1 MTFQSLNA
9 ALSDLQPWMQSL
21 IGMAVLL
28 LIALGSHIILK
39 FVILRTLKNLFGVF
53 VRTSHSDLVGRMVSR
68 LANIL
73 PAIIIARGIEWIA
86 HLPEG
91 VVTVVNNV
99 CTAFIVVSM
108 SMALGSLLDIFNL
121 LYQKRPEAATK
132 PIKGYIEVVKIA
144 IYSIAAILMIAVLI
158 DKSPLLLLSG
168 LGAIAAVL
176 MLVFKDTL
184 LSLVASVQINA
195 NDILRVGDWVE
206 MPQLNADGFV
216 IDVALHTIKIQNWDK
231 TITTVPTQRFISDSF
246 KNWRGMFESGGRR
259 IKRSLFIDQRSIKFL
274 NEEEIARLRRF
285 ALIDDYLDEKS
296 RELDDYN
303 LRLTEAGRD
312 PVNTRRV
319 TNIGTFRAYI
329 QAYLKSHPQI
339 HQDML
344 LLVRQLQPTSQGL
357 PLEIYCFTSETAW
370 VLHETIQADIFDHLL
385 ATIDKFDLKLFQE
398 LSDSSFLKSEA
409 D

>member
-21 IGMAVLL
+21 IGVAVLL
-28 LIALGSHIILK
+28 LIALGSHVILK

-53 VRTSHSDLVGRMVSR
+53 IRTSHSDLVGRMVSR

-73 PAIIIARGIEWIA
+73 PAIIIARGVEWIT

-99 CTAFIVVSM
+99 CTAFIVVSL

-303 LRLTEAGRD
+303 LRLTQSGRD

>member
-21 IGMAVLL
+21 IGVAVLL

-53 VRTSHSDLVGRMVSR
+53 IRTSHSDLVSRMVSR

-73 PAIIIARGIEWIA
+73 PAIIIARGIEWVA

-91 VVTVVNNV
+91 VITVVNNV
-99 CTAFIVVSM
+99 CTAFIVISM
-108 SMALGSLLDIFNL
+108 SMALGSLLDIFNV

-206 MPQLNADGFV
+206 MPQLHADGFV

-274 NEEEIARLRRF
+274 NEDEIARLRRF

-303 LRLTEAGRD
+303 LRLIESGRD

-385 ATIDKFDLKLFQE
+385 ATIDRFDLKLFQE
-398 LSDSSFLKSEA
+398 LSDSSLFKSPTE
-409 D
+409 

>member
-21 IGMAVLL
+21 IGVAVLL
-28 LIALGSHIILK
+28 LIALGSHVILK

-53 VRTSHSDLVGRMVSR
+53 IRTSHSDLVGRMVSR

-91 VVTVVNNV
+91 VITVVNNV
-99 CTAFIVVSM
+99 CTAFIVVSL

-303 LRLTEAGRD
+303 LRLTQSGRD

>member
-1 MTFQSLNA
+1 MTLQDLNA

-21 IGMAVLL
+21 IGLAAL
-28 LIALGSHIILK
+28 LITALGSYALVRFIILR
-39 FVILRTLKNLFGVF
+39 VLKNLFGAF
-53 VRTSHSDLVGRMVSR
+53 IRTRHSDLVGRMVSR

-73 PAIIIARGIEWIA
+73 PAVIIARGIVWVA
-86 HLPEG
+86 HLPEALI
-91 VVTVVNNV
+91 TVINNV
-99 CTAFIVVSM
+99 CTAFIIISL
-108 SMALGSLLDIFNL
+108 SMALGSLLDIFNA
-121 LYQKRPEAATK
+121 LYQKRPDAATR
-132 PIKGYIEVVKIA
+132 PIKGYIEVIKIA
-144 IYSIAAILMIAVLI
+144 IYCIAVILMIAVLI

-206 MPQLNADGFV
+206 MPQLHADGFV

-274 NEEEIARLRRF
+274 NEDEIARLRRF
-285 ALIDDYLDEKS
+285 ALIDDYLDGKA
-296 RELDDYN
+296 REIDSYN

-329 QAYLKSHPQI
+329 QAYLQSHPLI
-339 HQDML
+339 HQDMT
-344 LLVRQLQPTSQGL
+344 LLVRQLQPTPQGL

-370 VLHETIQADIFDHLL
+370 ALHEAIQGDIFDHLM
-385 ATIDKFDLKLFQE
+385 AIIDSFDLRLFQE
-398 LSDSSFLKSEA
+398 LSDTSLIRSLTP
-409 D
+409 